1 MDQLSVSINADDD
14 NRKIY
19 PYFVDVQTELLNALN
34 SRVVIP
40 LTNAKPKQNLP
51 ANICPKITINGEQF
65 YLLTYQ
71 ITTVAS
77 SFLKEKEG
85 SFVIKREAI
94 INAVDFIFSGI

>member
-1 MDQLSVSINADDD
+1 MDQFSVYVNTDDD
-14 NRKIY
+14 SRKIY
-19 PYFVDVQTELLNALN
+19 PYFVNVQTELLDALN

-40 LTNAKPKQNLP
+40 LTNTKPKQNLP
-51 ANICPKITINGEQF
+51 ANICPKVTINGEQF
-65 YLLTYQ
+65 YLLTCQ

-85 SFVIKREAI
+85 SFVINKEVI